1 MAVVSITSE
10 EDLIDTYFIQHLLSK
25 VLLIVVL
32 PDRERHTVAMGHRL
46 HPYFICCADGELARL
61 AEVLRSIA
69 RHERPPEPTAPLRNP
84 FEAVMPTNRTGVQH
98 DVRIG
103 TAHEADRRQADEEA
117 MIKNGKKNYEILIV
131 LCCTR
136 IRRIFPV
143 PTPATAMGA
152 LPYLLETGNWNS
164 AEIRLYGYCCSKPWC
179 LISTTSGAMSYH
191 AGH

>member
-1 MAVVSITSE
+1 MPEAHIECHTTVGSLKDRLLHGLDKKTVAVVSITSE

-103 TAHEADRRQADEEA
+103 TAEPIPRTYPPGDRHKGSAPISPWKQAIMELSRNQGYTG
-117 MIKNGKKNYEILIV
+117 I
-131 LCCTR
+131 
-136 IRRIFPV
+136 
-143 PTPATAMGA
+143 A
-152 LPYLLETGNWNS
+152 L
-164 AEIRLYGYCCSKPWC
+164 
-179 LISTTSGAMSYH
+179 
-191 AGH
+191 